1 MLETSSIQA
10 TSGQAA
16 TIKGPDQTLGQ
27 DQFLNLL
34 IAQLK
39 NQDPLNPVDN
49 AQFMAQLAQF
59 SQLEQTKQM
68 TASLN
73 TFIQR
78 QDSANATGL
87 VSFLGREVTAMGS
100 SVSLVSGTPASVS
113 YLLGGN
119 AANVTLQ
126 IKNASGVSVRTLTFG
141 NQAAGPQSVRW
152 DGKDQ
157 FGNPL
162 PTGSYSFAVTAA
174 TADGKPVS
182 ADTVASGIV
191 TGDRYDQSG
200 PMVVFDSGQSVAPG
214 QILSVR

>member
-10 TSGQAA
+10 TSRQAA

-49 AQFMAQLAQF
+49 AQFIAQLAQF
-59 SQLEQTKQM
+59 SQLEQAKQM
-68 TASLN
+68 TTALN

-78 QDSANATGL
+78 QDSTNATGL
-87 VSFLGREVTAMGS
+87 VSLIGRDVTAMGS
-100 SVSLVSGTPASVS
+100 SMSLVSGTPVSLS

-126 IKNASGVSVRTLTFG
+126 IKNPSGVAVRTLTFG
-141 NQAAGPQSVRW
+141 NQAGGAQSVRW

-157 FGNPL
+157 FGNLL
-162 PTGSYSFAVTAA
+162 PTGSYTFAVTAA
-174 TADGKPVS
+174 TADGNPVS
-182 ADTVASGIV
+182 ADAVASGSV
-191 TGDRYDQSG
+191 TGVRYDQSG
-200 PMVVFDSGQSVAPG
+200 PMLVFDSGQSVAPS

>member
-16 TIKGPDQTLGQ
+16 TIKGPNQTLGQ
-27 DQFLNLL
+27 DEFLNLL

-49 AQFMAQLAQF
+49 AQFIAQLAQF
-59 SQLEQTKQM
+59 SQLEQAKQM
-68 TASLN
+68 TTALN

-87 VSFLGREVTAMGS
+87 VSLIGREVTAMGS
-100 SVSLVSGTPASVS
+100 SVSLVSGSPVSLS

-126 IKNASGVSVRTLTFG
+126 IKNASGATVRTLPFA
-141 NQAAGPQSVRW
+141 NQVTGTQSVRW

-157 FGNPL
+157 FGNGL

-174 TADGKPVS
+174 AADGNPVS
-182 ADTVASGIV
+182 ADAVASGIV
-191 TGDRYDQSG
+191 TGVRYDQSG
-200 PMVVFDSGQSVAPG
+200 PVVVLDSGQSVAPG